1 MITENVYSEVYEILS
16 YMDKMSVMKIPMEIL
31 NTIKENRN
39 KKYISKINKK
49 DIFNRNNV
57 LPETIKYMAWIDVNF
72 WETKEEKERLKKLH
86 IKKIAQE
93 EKEKSEKYRNIE
105 YFKKEN
111 VSKTN
116 YDTISA
122 DINKTEIIEYKEP
135 LLKKLINKI
144 KKLLHIKR

>member
-16 YMDKMSVMKIPMEIL
+16 YMDKISVMKIPMEIL

-57 LPETIKYMAWIDVNF
+57 LPETIKYMAWIDVNY

-105 YFKKEN
+105 KFKKEK

-116 YDTISA
+116 YDTGSF
-122 DINKTEIIEYKEP
+122 N
-135 LLKKLINKI
+135 
-144 KKLLHIKR
+144 

>member
-16 YMDKMSVMKIPMEIL
+16 YMDKISVMKITMEIL

-57 LPETIKYMAWIDVNF
+57 LPETIKYMAWIDVNY

-105 YFKKEN
+105 YFKKEK

-116 YDTISA
+116 YDTGSF
-122 DINKTEIIEYKEP
+122 N
-135 LLKKLINKI
+135 
-144 KKLLHIKR
+144 

>member
-16 YMDKMSVMKIPMEIL
+16 YMDKISVMKIPMEIL

-57 LPETIKYMAWIDVNF
+57 LSETIKYMAWIDVNY

-105 YFKKEN
+105 YFKKEK

-116 YDTISA
+116 YDTGSF
-122 DINKTEIIEYKEP
+122 N
-135 LLKKLINKI
+135 
-144 KKLLHIKR
+144 

>member
-16 YMDKMSVMKIPMEIL
+16 YMDKISVMKIPMEIL

-57 LPETIKYMAWIDVNF
+57 LPETIKYMAWIDVNY

-93 EKEKSEKYRNIE
+93 EKEKSEKYRTAE
-105 YFKKEN
+105 T
-111 VSKTN
+111 S
-116 YDTISA
+116 
-122 DINKTEIIEYKEP
+122 
-135 LLKKLINKI
+135 L
-144 KKLLHIKR
+144 

>member
-16 YMDKMSVMKIPMEIL
+16 YMDKISVMKIPMEIL

-57 LPETIKYMAWIDVNF
+57 LPETIKYMAWIDVNY

-86 IKKIAQE
+86 IKKIAQG

-105 YFKKEN
+105 YFKKEK

-116 YDTISA
+116 YDTGSF
-122 DINKTEIIEYKEP
+122 N
-135 LLKKLINKI
+135 
-144 KKLLHIKR
+144 

>member
-16 YMDKMSVMKIPMEIL
+16 YMDKISVMKIPMEIL

-57 LPETIKYMAWIDVNF
+57 LPETIKYMAWIDVNY

-105 YFKKEN
+105 YFKKEK

-116 YDTISA
+116 YDTGSF
-122 DINKTEIIEYKEP
+122 N
-135 LLKKLINKI
+135 
-144 KKLLHIKR
+144 

>member
-16 YMDKMSVMKIPMEIL
+16 YMDKISVMKIPMEIL

-57 LPETIKYMAWIDVNF
+57 LPETIKYMAWIDVNY

-93 EKEKSEKYRNIE
+93 KKEKSEKYRNIE
-105 YFKKEN
+105 YFKKEK

-116 YDTISA
+116 YDTGSF
-122 DINKTEIIEYKEP
+122 N
-135 LLKKLINKI
+135 
-144 KKLLHIKR
+144 

>member
-93 EKEKSEKYRNIE
+93 EKEKSEKYRKIE

>member
-1 MITENVYSEVYEILS
+1 MITENVYSEVYKILS
-16 YMDKMSVMKIPMEIL
+16 YMDKISVMKIPMEIL

-57 LPETIKYMAWIDVNF
+57 LPETIKYMAWIDVNY

-105 YFKKEN
+105 YFKKEK

-116 YDTISA
+116 YDTGSF
-122 DINKTEIIEYKEP
+122 N
-135 LLKKLINKI
+135 
-144 KKLLHIKR
+144 